1 MNNNFKPNNY
11 EHEVNNA
18 IDNIIDYE
26 LNTGRKKLISKIS
39 DNINFKYNSFN
50 IFLGKQGTGKTT
62 SILKELMKLST
73 IKNDYHL
80 IIYVSNNSSDDTF
93 NKLKNYINIPI
104 VKTDYQHLNQQFE
117 QLIKLKDTYNKMIDG
132 EAKQAKQ
139 VDPDSER
146 GQIQKSDEILANL
159 YINDFSKDRLHTFI
173 LMDDAA
179 FVLKNE
185 NNPWFKW
192 LCQLRHLNTT
202 VALCLQ
208 IWKSINPSLK
218 SQITSINIFK
228 GYSRQQLNFIY
239 QQIAVDVDFNEFM
252 RMYNKLNTRQ
262 KLIIDCVEGEIRID

>member
-1 MNNNFKPNNY
+1 MEDY
-11 EHEVNNA
+11 ERSDYELSNA
-18 IDNIIDYE
+18 IDDIIDYE

-132 EAKQAKQ
+132 EI
-139 VDPDSER
+139 P
-146 GQIQKSDEILANL
+146 KSDEILANL

>member
-1 MNNNFKPNNY
+1 MNNNY
-11 EHEVNNA
+11 ENEVNNA

-132 EAKQAKQ
+132 
-139 VDPDSER
+139 
-146 GQIQKSDEILANL
+146 QIPKSDEILANL

-262 KLIIDCVEGEIRID
+262 KLIIDCVEGEIKID

>member
-1 MNNNFKPNNY
+1 MEDY
-11 EHEVNNA
+11 ERSDYELSNA
-18 IDNIIDYE
+18 IDDIIDYE

-104 VKTDYQHLNQQFE
+104 VRTDYQHLNQQFE

-132 EAKQAKQ
+132 
-139 VDPDSER
+139 
-146 GQIQKSDEILANL
+146 QIPKSDEILANL

>member
-1 MNNNFKPNNY
+1 MEDY
-11 EHEVNNA
+11 ERSDYELSNA
-18 IDNIIDYE
+18 IDDIIDYE

-50 IFLGKQGTGKTT
+50 IFLGKQGTRKTT

-132 EAKQAKQ
+132 
-139 VDPDSER
+139 
-146 GQIQKSDEILANL
+146 QIPKSDEMLANL

-202 VALCLQ
+202 IALCIQ

>member
-1 MNNNFKPNNY
+1 MNNNFKQNNN
-11 EHEVNNA
+11 ENEVNNA

-26 LNTGRKKLISKIS
+26 LNTVRKKLISKIS

-132 EAKQAKQ
+132 EI
-139 VDPDSER
+139 P
-146 GQIQKSDEILANL
+146 KSDEILANL

-262 KLIIDCVEGEIRID
+262 KLIIDCVEGQIKIN

>member
-1 MNNNFKPNNY
+1 MDKFNNY
-11 EHEVNNA
+11 ELSNA
-18 IDNIIDYE
+18 IDDIIDYE

-132 EAKQAKQ
+132 EI
-139 VDPDSER
+139 P
-146 GQIQKSDEILANL
+146 KSDEILANL

-202 VALCLQ
+202 VSLCLQ

>member
-1 MNNNFKPNNY
+1 
-11 EHEVNNA
+11 
-18 IDNIIDYE
+18 
-26 LNTGRKKLISKIS
+26 
-39 DNINFKYNSFN
+39 
-50 IFLGKQGTGKTT
+50 
-62 SILKELMKLST
+62 MKLST

-132 EAKQAKQ
+132 ETEKN
-139 VDPDSER
+139 P
-146 GQIQKSDEILANL
+146 EILANL

>member
-1 MNNNFKPNNY
+1 MDKFSNI
-11 EHEVNNA
+11 
-18 IDNIIDYE
+18 IDDIIDYE

-80 IIYVSNNSSDDTF
+80 IIHVSNNSSDDTF
-93 NKLKNYINIPI
+93 KKLKNYINIPI

-132 EAKQAKQ
+132 EI
-139 VDPDSER
+139 P
-146 GQIQKSDEILANL
+146 KSDEILANL

-262 KLIIDCVEGEIRID
+262 KLIIDCVEGQIKIN

>member
-1 MNNNFKPNNY
+1 MNNNFKQNNY
-11 EHEVNNA
+11 ENEVNNA
-18 IDNIIDYE
+18 IDNIINYE

-132 EAKQAKQ
+132 EIKKN
-139 VDPDSER
+139 P
-146 GQIQKSDEILANL
+146 EILPEL
-159 YINDFSKDRLHTFI
+159 YISSFSKDRLHTFI

-218 SQITSINIFK
+218 SQITSISIFK

-262 KLIIDCVEGEIRID
+262 KLIIDCVEGQIKIN

>member
-1 MNNNFKPNNY
+1 MDKFNNY
-11 EHEVNNA
+11 ELSNA
-18 IDNIIDYE
+18 IDDIIDYE
-26 LNTGRKKLISKIS
+26 LNTRRKKLISKIS

-132 EAKQAKQ
+132 ETEKN
-139 VDPDSER
+139 P
-146 GQIQKSDEILANL
+146 EILPEL

-202 VALCLQ
+202 IALCIQ

-262 KLIIDCVEGEIRID
+262 KLIIDCVEGEIKID

>member
-1 MNNNFKPNNY
+1 MNNNY
-11 EHEVNNA
+11 EHEVNDA
-18 IDNIIDYE
+18 IDDIIDYE

-132 EAKQAKQ
+132 EI
-139 VDPDSER
+139 P
-146 GQIQKSDEILANL
+146 KSDEILANL

-262 KLIIDCVEGEIRID
+262 KLIIDCV

>member
-1 MNNNFKPNNY
+1 MNNNY

-18 IDNIIDYE
+18 IENIIDYE

-132 EAKQAKQ
+132 
-139 VDPDSER
+139 
-146 GQIQKSDEILANL
+146 QIPKSDEILANL

-262 KLIIDCVEGEIRID
+262 KLIIDCVEGQIKIN